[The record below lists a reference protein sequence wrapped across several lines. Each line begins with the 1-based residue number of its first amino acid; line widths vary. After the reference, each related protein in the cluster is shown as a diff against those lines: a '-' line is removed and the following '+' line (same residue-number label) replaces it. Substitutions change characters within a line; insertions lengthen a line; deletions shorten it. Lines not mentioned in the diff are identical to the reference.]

1 MKIGVRGHVS
11 ILKFKIPSNVF
22 FIRARGFWGMGTD
35 RIFRNGLLYN
45 VLTGNNHHTKHR
57 KQYKRWL
64 QNKFGIAVTDD
75 QMNNPFL
82 PIIFCSE
89 SQDCEK
95 I

>member
-64 QNKFGIAVTDD
+64 QNEFGISVTGD
-75 QMNNPFL
+75 QMKNPFL
-82 PIIFCSE
+82 PVIFCSVF
-89 SQDCEK
+89 QDREK